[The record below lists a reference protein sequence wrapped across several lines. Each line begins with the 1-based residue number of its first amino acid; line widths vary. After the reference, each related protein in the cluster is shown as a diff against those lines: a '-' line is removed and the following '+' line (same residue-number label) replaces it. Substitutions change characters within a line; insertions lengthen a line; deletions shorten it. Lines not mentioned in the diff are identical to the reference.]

1 MDSKVFQNIIYAA
14 ARKKIVNSSNVF
26 ANTFD
31 TVVRTASELYDKGE
45 I

>member
-14 ARKKIVNSSNVF
+14 ARKKIVNNSNVF